1 MNEQL
6 KPHGFFAAPLNLS
19 WYNDILRENATLSRF
34 VIPEAEGTLALLC
47 GNSRAAWPH
56 FSAWCAARL
65 NGSALKRSNGDCAA
79 EADALLRRLGTD
91 PFEDFSR
98 EVIGA
103 AASFAC
109 ARARNSDGRQ
119 LGGSPALE
127 TPTSRWATYTEEA
140 SELLA
145 AQHMA
150 RAAAI
155 AFLDVESYLCVHR
168 QLGPWFALRGA
179 LIFGDVEGPSQRERL
194 RNFATPKDPL
204 DEAARQRVRSA
215 MELAVSVAGD
225 YSGGLDASGKGGAV
239 MDGRWRHWLAVRDA
253 VAPQHPERYS
263 ERQIEYHYTKDR
275 GVLLELAASFQ
286 SQSRYQS
293 QSHG

>member
-1 MNEQL
+1 M
-6 KPHGFFAAPLNLS
+6 AAGVCGRCAVAGPGKAEPTCA
-19 WYNDILRENATLSRF
+19 LRLQQRGPVLHYRF
-34 VIPEAEGTLALLC
+34 
-47 GNSRAAWPH
+47 R
-56 FSAWCAARL
+56 
-65 NGSALKRSNGDCAA
+65 
-79 EADALLRRLGTD
+79 
-91 PFEDFSR
+91 
-98 EVIGA
+98 
-103 AASFAC
+103 ASF
-109 ARARNSDGRQ
+109 NEFT
-119 LGGSPALE
+119 L
-127 TPTSRWATYTEEA
+127 YTF
-140 SELLA
+140 S
-145 AQHMA
+145 
-150 RAAAI
+150 
-155 AFLDVESYLCVHR
+155 FD
-168 QLGPWFALRGA
+168 A
-179 LIFGDVEGPSQRERL
+179 LIFGDVEGPSQIERL

-286 SQSRYQS
+286 SQSRSQS